1 MSTTKQM
8 PNSDSGEV
16 RSNAVPHFTTV
27 PNFTTVK
34 RSKSTW
40 AEVQRNTLLYVLLL
54 PTFLFAITFYYYPL
68 FSGIYHSF
76 TYWGD
81 RKSTRLNSSH

>member
-16 RSNAVPHFTTV
+16 RGNAVPH
-27 PNFTTVK
+27 FTTVK

-76 TYWGD
+76 TYWDIKRQIG
-81 RKSTRLNSSH
+81 RAHV